1 MVWLL
6 TLILG
11 LPLLQQPVTS
21 LGSNLTQ
28 SISHNNLSIQ
38 AIGDFP
44 KTLPAS
50 RNTSWI
56 EERDDN
62 RFTKDLLLPLLPNLS
77 SNEGSGGSGL
87 QQSLEV
93 MLPSTGLLEMDMLIP
108 DRAEKQDFDMQELGT
123 HPAPP
128 TPLKL
133 TQHIDEDD
141 QDIILA
147 NNNSAS
153 DQATST
159 MAVQLTTH
167 IHTHVNNNERLN
179 KDQPLLTTIKP
190 ITEANSTVK
199 SPVNMYLVTFN
210 IDIEV
215 NNKEDMEASQ
225 DTEFVASTQNLSSTT
240 KPEMLGNNGTF
251 VTQSGSIQG
260 FLDLAVGEERYGTNH
275 PPAATPPLQ
284 TVKERREETTSDL
297 PVGSSSTTPS
307 VLQATNR
314 ATDYS
319 KNKDDE
325 KPKWFGSLFGL
336 LTEHNLSDVIG
347 TCILGPCVVSTGGNV
362 TQLQW
367 EDLKRTLTFAWELHV
382 YGSAVLFLLVVVA
395 ATFGVIGG
403 ANMLHPFCEAFT
415 LANILLLLAGLL
427 RFVQLIIDPYGSR
440 NILPRPALTAL
451 YNLPVPLLLWAQ
463 ATLALLALREETS
476 PQRLSVTGGLAT
488 LHCTSLMLADLL
500 SKTLSPAL
508 PLMLQ
513 TLTICWGSPLCLGIF
528 FQSLK
533 QLYSSHR
540 TPLPRWSAP
549 KCLENSVRRVL
560 LLCALLGVLSCALQI
575 YSFLWLYGLLGDWRR
590 FGWGW
595 WLGQLSARL
604 LELAWSFSLLL
615 LGSRVFWRPQGSKTA
630 KRAGKR
636 KPVSRWNRLL
646 DRLPMGPWRRPDRNW
661 AELLPNNWKDHKQSR
676 ANVSHSVIQNQ
687 ATPATSILTVHD
699 NVESIGGGVLYS
711 SSYDHHAS
719 PLWTSGVEWQ
729 EHECFL
735 SLIEFDLHPPS
746 PVNLHHSID
755 KALHH
760 AHSLCVGTLFT
771 PSAPSWTQN
780 EGSGGLLCDTV
791 VSPSSP
797 TNKVYSWALDNGL
810 SPNSTQHL
818 GTAIQQTQVSVIESL
833 ASLTPETVRK
843 VWERHMAI
851 PRVTVDDDCTSIA
864 SEDDVTSF

>member
-21 LGSNLTQ
+21 FGSNSTQ
-28 SISHNNLSIQ
+28 PLSHNNLTIQ
-38 AIGDFP
+38 ATDGFQ

-50 RNTSWI
+50 HNASLI
-56 EERDDN
+56 EKRVDN
-62 RFTKDLLLPLLPNLS
+62 RFTKDLLLRLLPDFS
-77 SNEGSGGSGL
+77 INEGSGEGSGL

-93 MLPSTGLLEMDMLIP
+93 MMPSTGPLEMDMLIP
-108 DRAEKQDFDMQELGT
+108 DRAEKQDFDVQELFA

-128 TPLKL
+128 VPKKL
-133 TQHIDEDD
+133 TQNIDEDD

-167 IHTHVNNNERLN
+167 IHIHINNNERLN

-190 ITEANSTVK
+190 ITEKNTTGK
-199 SPVNMYLVTFN
+199 SPVNMHLETFN
-210 IDIEV
+210 TDLDV
-215 NNKEDMEASQ
+215 NSKEDLKVSQ
-225 DTEFVASTQNLSSTT
+225 DMKYVASTQNLSSIT
-240 KPEMLGNNGTF
+240 KPEMLGHNGTL

-260 FLDLAVGEERYGTNH
+260 FFDLTVGEERYVTNH

-284 TVKERREETTSDL
+284 TGKEKREETTSDL

-307 VLQATNR
+307 VLQAKNKVTDR
-314 ATDYS
+314 DYS

-325 KPKWFGSLFGL
+325 KPKWLGSLFGL
-336 LTEHNLSDVIG
+336 LTESNLSDVIG
-347 TCILGPCVVSTGGNV
+347 TCILGPCVISTGGNV

-382 YGSAVLFLLVVVA
+382 YSSAVLFLLVVIAV
-395 ATFGVIGG
+395 TFGVIGG
-403 ANMLHPFCEAFT
+403 ANLFQPFCKAFT

-427 RFVQLIIDPYGSR
+427 RFLQLITDPYGTR

-451 YNLPVPLLLWAQ
+451 YNLPVPLMLWAQ
-463 ATLALLALREETS
+463 ATLAVFALREETS
-476 PQRLSVTGGLAT
+476 PQRLSVTGGLVA

-513 TLTICWGSPLCLGIF
+513 TLTICWGIPLCLGIF

-533 QLYSSHR
+533 KLYSSHR

-549 KCLENSVRRVL
+549 KRLENSVRHVL
-560 LLCALLGVLSCALQI
+560 LMCALLGVLSCALQI
-575 YSFLWLYGLLGDWRR
+575 YSFLWLYGLLGDWRI

-595 WLGQLSARL
+595 WLVQLSARL
-604 LELAWSFSLLL
+604 LEVAWSFSLLL
-615 LGSRVFWRPQGSKTA
+615 LGSQVFWRPQGSKQT
-630 KRAGKR
+630 GKR
-636 KPVSRWNRLL
+636 KPVSRWNKLL
-646 DRLPMGPWRRPDRNW
+646 DRLPVGPWKRPDKNW
-661 AELLPNNWKDHKQSR
+661 AKLLPNNWKGHKQSR
-676 ANVSHSVIQNQ
+676 ANVSQSVQSQ
-687 ATPATSILTVHD
+687 ATPATSIMTVHD
-699 NVESIGGGVLYS
+699 NAGVIGGGVLYS

-719 PLWTSGVEWQ
+719 LLWTSGVEWQ

-735 SLIEFDLHPPS
+735 SLIEFDLHHPS
-746 PVNLHHSID
+746 PISLHHSID
-755 KALHH
+755 NALHH
-760 AHSLCVGTLFT
+760 AHLLGVGNLFS
-771 PSAPSWTQN
+771 PSGPSWTQN
-780 EGSGGLLCDTV
+780 EGSGGPLCDNV
-791 VSPSSP
+791 VSPTSP
-797 TNKVYSWALDNGL
+797 TNKAYRWALDNSL
-810 SPNSTQHL
+810 SPNSPQHL
-818 GTAIQQTQVSVIESL
+818 GTAVQQTQVSVIEPL

-843 VWERHMAI
+843 VWERDVAI
-851 PRVTVDDDCTSIA
+851 PRVTVYDDCTSIA
-864 SEDDVTSF
+864 SEDDITSL

>member
-6 TLILG
+6 TIILG
-11 LPLLQQPVTS
+11 LPLLQQPVS
-21 LGSNLTQ
+21 TQ
-28 SISHNNLSIQ
+28 PISHNNLSIQ

-44 KTLPAS
+44 KNLPAS
-50 RNTSWI
+50 HNTNWI
-56 EERDDN
+56 EESVDN
-62 RFTKDLLLPLLPNLS
+62 RFTKDLLLPLLPNS
-77 SNEGSGGSGL
+77 SINEGSGEGSGI

-108 DRAEKQDFDMQELGT
+108 DRAEKQDFDMQELGA

-141 QDIILA
+141 QDIILE

-153 DQATST
+153 GQATST

-167 IHTHVNNNERLN
+167 IHTNNNERLN

-190 ITEANSTVK
+190 ITETNSTGK
-199 SPVNMYLVTFN
+199 SPVNMHLVTFS

-225 DTEFVASTQNLSSTT
+225 DTEYVASTQSLSSTT
-240 KPEMLGNNGTF
+240 KPEMLGNNGTL

-260 FLDLAVGEERYGTNH
+260 FLDLTVGEERYGTNH
-275 PPAATPPLQ
+275 SPAATPRLQ
-284 TVKERREETTSDL
+284 TGKEGREETTSDL
-297 PVGSSSTTPS
+297 PVGSSSTT
-307 VLQATNR
+307 NR

-319 KNKDDE
+319 KNK
-325 KPKWFGSLFGL
+325 
-336 LTEHNLSDVIG
+336 G

-362 TQLQW
+362 TRLQW

-403 ANMLHPFCEAFT
+403 ANRLHPFCKAFT

-440 NILPRPALTAL
+440 NILPRTALTAL
-451 YNLPVPLLLWAQ
+451 HNLPVPLLLWAQ
-463 ATLALLALREETS
+463 ATLALLVLREETS
-476 PQRLSVTGGLAT
+476 PQRLSVTGGLAA

-513 TLTICWGSPLCLGIF
+513 TLTICWGLPLCLGIF

-533 QLYSSHR
+533 QLYVSHR

-549 KCLENSVRRVL
+549 KRLENGVRRVL
-560 LLCALLGVLSCALQI
+560 LLCALLGVLSCAQQI

-615 LGSRVFWRPQGSKTA
+615 LGSQVFWKPQGSKQTA

-646 DRLPMGPWRRPDRNW
+646 DRLPTGPWRRPDRNW
-661 AELLPNNWKDHKQSR
+661 AELLPNNWKDHKQSH
-676 ANVSHSVIQNQ
+676 ANVNHSVIRNQ
-687 ATPATSILTVHD
+687 ATPATSIMTVHD
-699 NVESIGGGVLYS
+699 NAGGLSEGVLYS
-711 SSYDHHAS
+711 SSYDHYAS

-735 SLIEFDLHPPS
+735 SLIEFDLCPPS

-760 AHSLCVGTLFT
+760 AHMLGVGTLFT

-780 EGSGGLLCDTV
+780 EGSGGLLCDNV

-797 TNKVYSWALDNGL
+797 TNKAYRWALDNGL
-810 SPNSTQHL
+810 SPNSPQHL
-818 GTAIQQTQVSVIESL
+818 GNAVQQTQVSVIEPL
-833 ASLTPETVRK
+833 DSLTPETVRK
-843 VWERHMAI
+843 VWERDMAI
-851 PRVTVDDDCTSIA
+851 PRVTVDDDRTSIA

>member
-6 TLILG
+6 TIILG
-11 LPLLQQPVTS
+11 LPLLQQPVS
-21 LGSNLTQ
+21 TQ
-28 SISHNNLSIQ
+28 PISHNNLSIQ

-44 KTLPAS
+44 KNLPAS
-50 RNTSWI
+50 HNTNWI
-56 EERDDN
+56 EESVDN
-62 RFTKDLLLPLLPNLS
+62 RFTKDLLLPLLPNS
-77 SNEGSGGSGL
+77 SINEGSGEGSGI

-108 DRAEKQDFDMQELGT
+108 DRAEKQDFDMQELGA

-141 QDIILA
+141 QDIILE

-153 DQATST
+153 GQATST

-167 IHTHVNNNERLN
+167 IHTNNNERLN

-190 ITEANSTVK
+190 ITETNSTGK
-199 SPVNMYLVTFN
+199 SPVNMHLVTFS

-225 DTEFVASTQNLSSTT
+225 DTEYVASTQSLSSTT
-240 KPEMLGNNGTF
+240 KPEMLGNNGTL

-260 FLDLAVGEERYGTNH
+260 FLDLTVGEERYGTNH
-275 PPAATPPLQ
+275 SPAATPRLQ
-284 TVKERREETTSDL
+284 TGKEGREETTSDL
-297 PVGSSSTTPS
+297 PVGSSSTT
-307 VLQATNR
+307 NR

-319 KNKDDE
+319 KNKDDK

-336 LTEHNLSDVIG
+336 LNEHNLSDVIG

-362 TQLQW
+362 TRLQ
-367 EDLKRTLTFAWELHV
+367 
-382 YGSAVLFLLVVVA
+382 
-395 ATFGVIGG
+395 
-403 ANMLHPFCEAFT
+403 
-415 LANILLLLAGLL
+415 
-427 RFVQLIIDPYGSR
+427 
-440 NILPRPALTAL
+440 
-451 YNLPVPLLLWAQ
+451 
-463 ATLALLALREETS
+463 
-476 PQRLSVTGGLAT
+476 
-488 LHCTSLMLADLL
+488 
-500 SKTLSPAL
+500 
-508 PLMLQ
+508 
-513 TLTICWGSPLCLGIF
+513 
-528 FQSLK
+528 
-533 QLYSSHR
+533 
-540 TPLPRWSAP
+540 
-549 KCLENSVRRVL
+549 
-560 LLCALLGVLSCALQI
+560 
-575 YSFLWLYGLLGDWRR
+575 

-615 LGSRVFWRPQGSKTA
+615 LGSQVFWKPQGSKQTA

-646 DRLPMGPWRRPDRNW
+646 DRLPTGPWRRPDRNW
-661 AELLPNNWKDHKQSR
+661 AELLPNNWKDHKQSH
-676 ANVSHSVIQNQ
+676 ANVNHSVIRNQ
-687 ATPATSILTVHD
+687 ATPATSIMTVHD
-699 NVESIGGGVLYS
+699 NAGGLSEGVLYS
-711 SSYDHHAS
+711 SSYDHYAS

-735 SLIEFDLHPPS
+735 SLIEFDLCPPS

-760 AHSLCVGTLFT
+760 AHMLGVGTLFT

-780 EGSGGLLCDTV
+780 EGSGGLLCDNV

-797 TNKVYSWALDNGL
+797 TNKAYRWALDNGL
-810 SPNSTQHL
+810 SPNSPQHL
-818 GTAIQQTQVSVIESL
+818 GNAVQQTQVSVIEPL
-833 ASLTPETVRK
+833 DSLTPETVRK
-843 VWERHMAI
+843 VWERDMAI
-851 PRVTVDDDCTSIA
+851 PRVTVDDDRTSIA

>member
-1 MVWLL
+1 MFS
-6 TLILG
+6 
-11 LPLLQQPVTS
+11 TS
-21 LGSNLTQ
+21 
-28 SISHNNLSIQ
+28 
-38 AIGDFP
+38 
-44 KTLPAS
+44 
-50 RNTSWI
+50 
-56 EERDDN
+56 
-62 RFTKDLLLPLLPNLS
+62 
-77 SNEGSGGSGL
+77 
-87 QQSLEV
+87 
-93 MLPSTGLLEMDMLIP
+93 
-108 DRAEKQDFDMQELGT
+108 
-123 HPAPP
+123 
-128 TPLKL
+128 
-133 TQHIDEDD
+133 
-141 QDIILA
+141 II
-147 NNNSAS
+147 
-153 DQATST
+153 
-159 MAVQLTTH
+159 
-167 IHTHVNNNERLN
+167 
-179 KDQPLLTTIKP
+179 
-190 ITEANSTVK
+190 
-199 SPVNMYLVTFN
+199 
-210 IDIEV
+210 
-215 NNKEDMEASQ
+215 
-225 DTEFVASTQNLSSTT
+225 
-240 KPEMLGNNGTF
+240 
-251 VTQSGSIQG
+251 
-260 FLDLAVGEERYGTNH
+260 
-275 PPAATPPLQ
+275 
-284 TVKERREETTSDL
+284 
-297 PVGSSSTTPS
+297 
-307 VLQATNR
+307 
-314 ATDYS
+314 
-319 KNKDDE
+319 DDE

-347 TCILGPCVVSTGGNV
+347 TCILGTCVVSTGGNV
-362 TQLQW
+362 TRLQW

-403 ANMLHPFCEAFT
+403 ANPFCEAFT

-440 NILPRPALTAL
+440 NILPCPALTAL
-451 YNLPVPLLLWAQ
+451 HNLPVPLLLWAQ

-476 PQRLSVTGGLAT
+476 PQRLSVTGGLAA

-513 TLTICWGSPLCLGIF
+513 TLTICWGLPLCLEIF

-533 QLYSSHR
+533 QLYISHR

-549 KCLENSVRRVL
+549 KRLENSVRRVL

-615 LGSRVFWRPQGSKTA
+615 LGSRVFWRPQGSKQTT

-676 ANVSHSVIQNQ
+676 ANVNHSVIRNQ

-699 NVESIGGGVLYS
+699 NAGGLSEGVLYS

-729 EHECFL
+729 EHECIL
-735 SLIEFDLHPPS
+735 SLIEFDLCPPS

-760 AHSLCVGTLFT
+760 AHMLGFGNLFT

-780 EGSGGLLCDTV
+780 EGSGGLLCDNV

-797 TNKVYSWALDNGL
+797 TNKAYRWALDNGL
-810 SPNSTQHL
+810 SPNSHQHL
-818 GTAIQQTQVSVIESL
+818 GTAVQQTQVSVTEPPD
-833 ASLTPETVRK
+833 SLTPETVRK
-843 VWERHMAI
+843 VCESDMAI
-851 PRVTVDDDCTSIA
+851 PRVTADDDHTSIA
-864 SEDDVTSF
+864 SEDDVTSFWTTNEFSTLALSSCKI

>member
-28 SISHNNLSIQ
+28 PISHNNLSIQ

-50 RNTSWI
+50 LNTSWI

-77 SNEGSGGSGL
+77 TNEGSGGSGL

-93 MLPSTGLLEMDMLIP
+93 MLPSTGLLEMDMFIP

-167 IHTHVNNNERLN
+167 IHTHINNNERLN

-190 ITEANSTVK
+190 ITEANSTGK

-240 KPEMLGNNGTF
+240 KPEMLGNNGAF

-284 TVKERREETTSDL
+284 TVKERREKTTSD
-297 PVGSSSTTPS
+297 
-307 VLQATNR
+307 
-314 ATDYS
+314 
-319 KNKDDE
+319 
-325 KPKWFGSLFGL
+325 
-336 LTEHNLSDVIG
+336 
-347 TCILGPCVVSTGGNV
+347 
-362 TQLQW
+362 
-367 EDLKRTLTFAWELHV
+367 
-382 YGSAVLFLLVVVA
+382 
-395 ATFGVIGG
+395 
-403 ANMLHPFCEAFT
+403 
-415 LANILLLLAGLL
+415 
-427 RFVQLIIDPYGSR
+427 
-440 NILPRPALTAL
+440 
-451 YNLPVPLLLWAQ
+451 
-463 ATLALLALREETS
+463 
-476 PQRLSVTGGLAT
+476 
-488 LHCTSLMLADLL
+488 
-500 SKTLSPAL
+500 
-508 PLMLQ
+508 
-513 TLTICWGSPLCLGIF
+513 
-528 FQSLK
+528 
-533 QLYSSHR
+533 
-540 TPLPRWSAP
+540 
-549 KCLENSVRRVL
+549 
-560 LLCALLGVLSCALQI
+560 
-575 YSFLWLYGLLGDWRR
+575 
-590 FGWGW
+590 
-595 WLGQLSARL
+595 
-604 LELAWSFSLLL
+604 
-615 LGSRVFWRPQGSKTA
+615 TA

-661 AELLPNNWKDHKQSR
+661 VELLPNNWKDHKQSR

-687 ATPATSILTVHD
+687 ATPATSIMTVHD
-699 NVESIGGGVLYS
+699 NVESIGRGVLYS

-729 EHECFL
+729 ERECFL

-760 AHSLCVGTLFT
+760 AHSLGVGTLFT

-780 EGSGGLLCDTV
+780 EGSGGLLCDNV

-810 SPNSTQHL
+810 SSNSTQHL
-818 GTAIQQTQVSVIESL
+818 GTAIQQTQVSVIEPP

-843 VWERHMAI
+843 VWERHTAI
-851 PRVTVDDDCTSIA
+851 PRVTVDDDNTSIV